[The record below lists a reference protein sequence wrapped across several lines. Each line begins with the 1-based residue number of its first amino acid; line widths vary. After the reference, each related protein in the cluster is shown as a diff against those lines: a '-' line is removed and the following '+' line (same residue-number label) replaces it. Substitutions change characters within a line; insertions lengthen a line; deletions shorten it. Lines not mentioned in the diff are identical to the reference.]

1 MGLDARPFID
11 DHGEEADLPDLELA
25 GDVSEDAR
33 DADSPAS
40 EVEGHAE
47 AALEAAEGDADL
59 PVQAALE
66 AAEGDADLQ
75 VQAALEAAG
84 EIQPLAGA
92 PQQPTPEGNR
102 GSSST
107 RLPNPRRRVE
117 SSPRE
122 LPNQFLTRQRI
133 LTVLD
138 AFGCLPWIVIYEVGK
153 EEWPKYLSILRV
165 FRARKVYFCIEERKD
180 KLKDHFCWGIF
191 CGVLQI
197 LFVILFCLHTE
208 GCILYFIATLS
219 SSSQNTWIGVG
230 APSQNLSS
238 YHHFGRNYLSSLYF
252 ATVTFFTI
260 GYGDFHVVNEGEMA
274 FIVIA
279 HIFNFVVVAYLTVRI
294 SSLCQRKETEEGV
307 ANGSSSGRRE
317 IKLAVSPDVY
327 FPKDLGLDNLDNLEI
342 VMDLEEDFKLK
353 ICNLE
358 ADKIDFTHLAIYYI
372 YNHSMTG

>member
-11 DHGEEADLPDLELA
+11 DHGEEADLPDLELS

-33 DADSPAS
+33 DADSPAL
-40 EVEGHAE
+40 EVEGHA
-47 AALEAAEGDADL
+47 DS

-107 RLPNPRRRVE
+107 RLPSPRRRVE

-122 LPNQFLTRQRI
+122 LPNQFLTRWYPLWEWFTIFWALLLSFGTPFELGFLFVGSTTWLFMLLDSVTTLLGIGDLVLQIYFCQKGIDIPQNKYHKYWQRI

-294 SSLCQRKETEEGV
+294 SSLCQRKETEEG
-307 ANGSSSGRRE
+307 GES
-317 IKLAVSPDVY
+317 
-327 FPKDLGLDNLDNLEI
+327 
-342 VMDLEEDFKLK
+342 
-353 ICNLE
+353 
-358 ADKIDFTHLAIYYI
+358 
-372 YNHSMTG
+372 